1 MGGSM
6 GDAESQR
13 SARRASRRWVLWGL
27 GIYGLAVAVVLVL
40 PVGYASIVGHIG
52 EWIRTGWG
60 IAVFGTGWIEFAATI
75 PMFAPLGFLLT
86 LLFQQPW
93 WGVLLALV
101 LSSSA
106 ELGQILIPSRQ
117 PSVRDVLAN
126 ALGAALGALLAWL
139 LVLRRDKRGPGQPAP
154 DSAA

>member
-1 MGGSM
+1 MGDSM

-13 SARRASRRWVLWGL
+13 SARRAWRPWVVWGL
-27 GIYGLAVAVVLVL
+27 VIYGLAVAVVLVL

-60 IAVFGTGWIEFAATI
+60 LTFFGTGWIEFAANI
-75 PMFAPLGFLLT
+75 LMFAPLGFLLT

-93 WGVLLALV
+93 WGVVLALV
-101 LSSSA
+101 LSCSA
-106 ELGQILIPSRQ
+106 ELGQIVIPSRQ
-117 PSVRDVLAN
+117 PSVRDVVAN

-139 LVLRRDKRGPGQPAP
+139 FVLRRENRRP
-154 DSAA
+154 SAAASDSVA